1 LRIMNH
7 DNDSMQRIDYATV
20 KALKLQAP
28 AISKFDRG
36 ELRTQIEK
44 GEIFS
49 TFSELLLNL
58 VQAAENR

>member
-1 LRIMNH
+1 MNH